1 MTVSQPMVRAAQASD
16 LSILSE
22 YWYDRMALIA
32 HKRPSSQQL
41 LPVRAAWEQEAASWL
56 RDPSVS
62 AVVSVY
68 AGEVVGGLFARRG
81 VDGSGTESAHSA
93 AILALIVDLH
103 TIHQRQGVGR
113 VLWQAL
119 RTQLHQD
126 SITRVYAAQTTDM
139 LENTFWPSLGA
150 KPLGQWFELD
160 I

>member
-1 MTVSQPMVRAAQASD
+1 M
-16 LSILSE
+16 
-22 YWYDRMALIA
+22 
-32 HKRPSSQQL
+32 L
-41 LPVRAAWEQEAASWL
+41 LPLNVRVIWEQEAAGWL
-56 RDPSVS
+56 YDPTVC

-68 AGEVVGGLFARRG
+68 GDEVVGGLFARRG
-81 VDGSGTESAHSA
+81 VDGSGTESPHKA
-93 AILALIVDLH
+93 AVLALVIDLH

-119 RTQLHQD
+119 RAQLHQD